1 MQSKKKKKRKKKK
14 GEKGSWGKGNIEQ
27 KSGEIVNALRG
38 QTVINNMETTP
49 V

>member
-1 MQSKKKKKRKKKK
+1 MESF
-14 GEKGSWGKGNIEQ
+14 EQ
-27 KSGEIVNALRG
+27 KSGEIVNALGG